1 VCIDDGVEANMEKL
15 KALKAEG
22 ISILIF
28 PEGTRSQDCSILKFR
43 SGAFALA
50 SELELDILPVVL
62 FGPGEILPKGEH
74 ILRRGKVAIQLC
86 DAVPYPQL
94 KDWGI
99 RPLKQAQEFRR
110 FYETA
115 YLSLE
120 GKVAQDRK
128 YKNYRDNDRN
138 LYRSEGEMV

>member
-1 VCIDDGVEANMEKL
+1 MKEVIPPVDKSLIKKELTKEFFVRPTNKANNEIYDITAHDAPNTMREIARLREVSYRAAGGSK
-15 KALKAEG
+15 G
-22 ISILIF
+22 
-28 PEGTRSQDCSILKFR
+28 D
-43 SGAFALA
+43 
-50 SELELDILPVVL
+50 ELDI
-62 FGPGEILPKGEH
+62 
-74 ILRRGKVAIQLC
+74 
-86 DAVPYPQL
+86 DDMDTMAVPYPQL

-128 YKNYRDNDRN
+128 YKNYRDNDKN